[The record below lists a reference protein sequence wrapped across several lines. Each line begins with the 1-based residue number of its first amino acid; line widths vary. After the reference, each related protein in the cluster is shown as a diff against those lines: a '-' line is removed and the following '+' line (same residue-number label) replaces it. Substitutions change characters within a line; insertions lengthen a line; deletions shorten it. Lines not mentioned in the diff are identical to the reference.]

1 MVQFHDMEIISRPS
15 PNFDSRGNQPI
26 DMLVLHYTDMDSTEA
41 AVERLCD
48 PQAKVS
54 AHYVV
59 GEKGEIYQLVN
70 ETDRAW
76 HAGESHWRGS
86 AAINARSI
94 GIEIANRGH
103 SNDYPDFP
111 DGQIASVI
119 ALSRDIIE
127 RYNIPERNVVGHSDI
142 AFLRKV
148 DPGEKF
154 PWAKLAKAG
163 VGVFPNY
170 KPLSG
175 PELHRDDTGNQ
186 VIRLQT
192 SLSNW
197 GYGLKLDG
205 LFGEKTECCVMAF
218 QRHYRPEKIDGV
230 WDNECAGILA
240 ALHASA

>member
-1 MVQFHDMEIISRPS
+1 MVSLSDMEILSRPS
-15 PNFDSRGNQPI
+15 PNFDGRGNQPL
-26 DMLVLHYTDMDSTEA
+26 DMLVLHYTDMKTTEE
-41 AVERLCD
+41 AVQRLCD
-48 PQAKVS
+48 AEAKVS

-59 GEKGEIYQLVN
+59 GENGEIYQLVN

-86 AAINARSI
+86 AQINARSI

-103 SNDYPDFP
+103 SHDYPDFP
-111 DGQIASVI
+111 DAQIVAVI
-119 ALSRDIIE
+119 ALCKDIIE

-142 AFLRKV
+142 AFLRKM

-154 PWAKLAKAG
+154 PWAKLARAG
-163 VGVFPNY
+163 VGVFPSF

-175 PELHRDDTGNQ
+175 SELQRDDTGNA

-205 LFGEKTECCVMAF
+205 LFGEKTESCVRAF

-230 WDNECAGILA
+230 WDNECAGMLA

>member
-1 MVQFHDMEIISRPS
+1 MVHSTDMEIIPRPS

-26 DMLVLHYTDMDSTEA
+26 DMLVLHYTDMDTTEA
-41 AVERLCD
+41 ALARLVD
-48 PQAKVS
+48 PESRVS

-59 GEKGEIYQLVN
+59 SERGEVYQLVS
-70 ETDRAW
+70 ETERAW

-111 DGQIASVI
+111 QVQMDAVI
-119 ALSRDIIE
+119 ALCKDIIQ

-154 PWAKLAKAG
+154 DWRKLAKAG
-163 VGVFPNY
+163 IGIFPNA
-170 KPLSG
+170 KPVSG
-175 PELHRDDTGNQ
+175 SELRRGDTGNT

-205 LFGEKTECCVMAF
+205 KFGEKTECCVMAF
-218 QRHYRPEKIDGV
+218 QRHYRPEKLDGV

-240 ALHASA
+240 ALHAAA

>member
-1 MVQFHDMEIISRPS
+1 MVHSTDMEIISRPS

-26 DMLVLHYTDMDSTEA
+26 DMLVLHYTDMDTTEA
-41 AVERLCD
+41 ALARLVD
-48 PQAKVS
+48 PESRVS

-59 GEKGEIYQLVN
+59 SERGEVYQLVS
-70 ETDRAW
+70 ETERAW

-111 DGQIASVI
+111 EVQMDAVI
-119 ALSRDIIE
+119 ALCKDIIQ

-154 PWAKLAKAG
+154 DWRKLAKAG
-163 VGVFPNY
+163 IGIFPNA
-170 KPLSG
+170 KPVSG
-175 PELHRDDTGNQ
+175 SELRRGDTGNT

-205 LFGEKTECCVMAF
+205 KFGEKTECCVMAF
-218 QRHYRPEKIDGV
+218 QRHYRPEKLDGV

-240 ALHASA
+240 ALHAAA

>member
-1 MVQFHDMEIISRPS
+1 MEIISRPS

-26 DMLVLHYTDMDSTEA
+26 DMLVLHYTDMDTTEA
-41 AVERLCD
+41 ALARLVD
-48 PQAKVS
+48 PESRVS

-59 GEKGEIYQLVN
+59 SERGEVYQLVS
-70 ETDRAW
+70 ETERAW

-111 DGQIASVI
+111 EVQMDAVI
-119 ALSRDIIE
+119 ALCKDIIQ

-154 PWAKLAKAG
+154 DWRKLAKAG
-163 VGVFPNY
+163 IGIFPNA
-170 KPLSG
+170 KPVSG
-175 PELHRDDTGNQ
+175 SELRRGDTGNT

-205 LFGEKTECCVMAF
+205 KFGEKTECCVMAF
-218 QRHYRPEKIDGV
+218 QRHYRPEKLDGV

-240 ALHASA
+240 ALHAAA